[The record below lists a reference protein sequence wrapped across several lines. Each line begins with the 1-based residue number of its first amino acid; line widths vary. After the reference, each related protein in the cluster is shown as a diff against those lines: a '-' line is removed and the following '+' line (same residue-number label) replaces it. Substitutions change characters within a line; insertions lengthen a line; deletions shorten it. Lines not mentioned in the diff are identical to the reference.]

1 VDIPVVLTFH
11 RHYSAIALPGISDSS
26 NPRCAREAFKVDSFN

>member
-11 RHYSAIALPGISDSS
+11 RHYSAIALPGSDSS
-26 NPRCAREAFKVDSFN
+26 NPRCAREAFQVDSFN